1 MEMGDKERR
10 ERKSKT
16 FPYTSTRQMTMNSA
30 SADGSFAT
38 EEDPNVP
45 FFSFRMVTF
54 FFLLFIDFFF
64 F

>member
-1 MEMGDKERR
+1 
-10 ERKSKT
+10 
-16 FPYTSTRQMTMNSA
+16 MTMNSA